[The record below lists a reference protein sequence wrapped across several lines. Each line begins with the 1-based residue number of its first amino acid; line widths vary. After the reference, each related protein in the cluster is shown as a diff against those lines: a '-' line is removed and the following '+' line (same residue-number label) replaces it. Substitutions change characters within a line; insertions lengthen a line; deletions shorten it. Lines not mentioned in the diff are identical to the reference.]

1 MKIHKN
7 DNVMII
13 SGNDRGKSGK
23 VLKVFP
29 SDSNVIVEGINIR
42 KRHTKPSQKNP
53 QGGILE
59 KEAPIHVSNVMLID
73 PKSNKPTRL
82 GSQIILD
89 EKTKKQKRILR
100 NHRLLKKKKFELKPG
115 LKIITEPKLFLA

>member
-1 MKIHKN
+1 MKITKN

-13 SGNDRGKSGK
+13 AGNDRGKTGK

-29 SDSNVIVEGINIR
+29 QKNRIIVEGINIR

-59 KEAPIHVSNVMLID
+59 KEASINASNVMMLD
-73 PKSNKPTRL
+73 PKSNEPTRL
-82 GSQIILD
+82 GAQIILD
-89 EKTKKQKRILR
+89 EKSG
-100 NHRLLKKKKFELKPG
+100 KKKRARVS
-115 LKIITEPKLFLA
+115 KLSGEMIQ